1 MEFDVVVI
9 GGGLAGLSCAIRL
22 AEQGKRCGVVS
33 AGQGA
38 LFFSSGSLDLLSR
51 LPDGTPV
58 TSPLEALG
66 TLARQAPHHPYSL
79 LGAENVAALAQE
91 AQGLLSRCDIPLF
104 GRAAQNHWRITPL
117 GTRRATWLSPV
128 DIPVTEPG
136 QVLPWKKVL
145 VAGIEGFLDFEPHIV
160 AGSLAAEQGIEAE
173 TADVHLPA
181 LDKLRNNP
189 SEFRSVNIARV
200 LDIPENTQALA
211 EELNRLAGDA
221 ECIILPAC
229 IGLDGPLPLERL
241 RAALDRPVCLLP
253 TLPPSLLGLRMFQA
267 LRQRLNRLGGVFMP
281 GDSVL
286 KAEFDGRRIAGVYTR
301 NHTDIMLRAR
311 QVVLA
316 SGSFFS
322 NGLVAAR
329 DRIYEPVFG
338 ADVWSHADREEW
350 GRADFFDAQPYLQ
363 FGVKTDI
370 CLRVLL
376 NNEPVENLYAA
387 GAVLG
392 GYDPLQQGC
401 GAGVSLISAL
411 HAARRIALALALEE
425 TV

>member
-58 TSPLEALG
+58 TAPLEALG
-66 TLARQAPHHPYSL
+66 ELARQAPHHPYSI
-79 LGAENVAALAQE
+79 LGADTVAALARESQ
-91 AQGLLSRCDIPLF
+91 ALLARCGIPLF
-104 GRAAQNHWRITPL
+104 GRGAQNHYRITPL
-117 GTRRATWLSPV
+117 GTRRATWLSPE
-128 DIPVTEPG
+128 DIPVTELG
-136 QVLPWKKVL
+136 QTLPWEKVL
-145 VAGIEGFLDFEPHIV
+145 VAGIEGFLDFEPHLV
-160 AGSLAAEQGIEAE
+160 AGSLATEQGIEAG
-173 TADVHLPA
+173 AAYVHLPA
-181 LDKLRNNP
+181 LDPLRNNP
-189 SEFRSVNIARV
+189 SEFRAVNIARV
-200 LDIPENTQALA
+200 LDIAKNTQALA

-221 ECIILPAC
+221 QCIILPAC
-229 IGLDGPLPLERL
+229 IGLDGPGPLEQL
-241 RAALDRPVCLLP
+241 RAAVGRPVRLLP
-253 TLPPSLLGLRMFQA
+253 TLPPSLLGLRIFQA
-267 LRQRLNRLGGVFMP
+267 LRRRFNRLGGVFMP
-281 GDSVL
+281 GDRVL
-286 KAEFDGRRIAGVYTR
+286 KAEFDGRRITGVYTR
-301 NHTDIMLRAR
+301 NHTDIMLRAQ

-322 NGLVAAR
+322 NGLVADR

-338 ADVWSHADREEW
+338 ADVWSHADRGEW
-350 GRADFFDAQPYLQ
+350 GRAGFFEPQPYLQ
-363 FGVKTDI
+363 FGVKTDH
-370 CLRVLL
+370 CLRALL
-376 NNEPVENLYAA
+376 NNAPVENLYAV

-411 HAARRIALALALEE
+411 HVAQRIALLLKE
-425 TV
+425 TA